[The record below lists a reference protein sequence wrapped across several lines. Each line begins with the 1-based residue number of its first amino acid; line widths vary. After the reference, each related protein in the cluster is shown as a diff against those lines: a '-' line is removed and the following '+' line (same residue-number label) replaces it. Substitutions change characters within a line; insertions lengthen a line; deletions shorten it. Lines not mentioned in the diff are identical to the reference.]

1 KDVIILLDKSG
12 SMEGERKLGAVNATK
27 NIISSLGGRDRFNIL
42 TFSDEIA
49 SFSDALSLVGE
60 DNQLAAFDFLDRMV
74 TGGTTNYDLAFTEG
88 LDRLNRFGSDRRTPV
103 VVFITDG
110 APTIG
115 TRDNNTLIE
124 KIQQANGPVGAQFV
138 LFGISSETDHQLLS
152 EIANEMGGA
161 NIRINTTEQIE
172 GAISNYQDFLSL
184 NKQAVISWSLPYLDT
199 NGQGLVITTSIPL
212 IVNSQLRGVISVD
225 IRLETL
231 VEFIVQDQLSEN
243 SYSYV
248 FDIAGNSI
256 VHPDVD
262 LNTSTAETIRQPIT
276 QLEVDTEEFGELL
289 SLAQKDQAVT
299 QLLDYN
305 GQDTLVSF
313 TPIGNTSM
321 ILGMTTPLTD
331 LIPDEV
337 EAKINSLAINTLA
350 FVPGVALGLLGAL
363 IMIVLRGR
371 LLREDAPQ
379 IVAESPQN
387 SKEEE
392 A

>member
-1 KDVIILLDKSG
+1 
-12 SMEGERKLGAVNATK
+12 MEGERKLGAVNATK